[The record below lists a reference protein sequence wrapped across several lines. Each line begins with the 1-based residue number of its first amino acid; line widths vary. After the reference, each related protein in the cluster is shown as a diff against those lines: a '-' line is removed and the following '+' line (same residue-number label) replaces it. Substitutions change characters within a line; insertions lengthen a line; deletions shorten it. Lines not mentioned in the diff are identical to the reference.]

1 MIQRLYKYVIL
12 SLLPCLTFFELKITY
27 ILKTS
32 GWGLE
37 KNELPWE
44 QNVFIAADV
53 FSVELLAYQVSRV
66 CAANWPR

>member
-1 MIQRLYKYVIL
+1 MIQHAYKHVSL
-12 SLLPCLTFFELKITY
+12 SLWPPLTFFELKITY
-27 ILKTS
+27 ILKSS

-44 QNVFIAADV
+44 AKYFIGEGV
-53 FSVELLAYQVSRV
+53 FSVEQLAYQVSMV